1 MLPYGETIN
10 ANIIHERERDFQHY
24 LPRAGRGREL
34 KGGQISVI
42 IYNECPGRRRIGSDA
57 ILSARRALSRAGA
70 GGRKRGMKH
79 FAKIGGF
86 DV

>member
-1 MLPYGETIN
+1 MVHSGETIN
-10 ANIIHERERDFQHY
+10 ANIIHERECDFQHY
-24 LPRAGRGREL
+24 LPRAARGREL
-34 KGGQISVI
+34 KGGPISAI
-42 IYNECPGRRRIGSDA
+42 IYNEFPAPAAHRKRYD
-57 ILSARRALSRAGA
+57 LSAQRVLSRAGA